1 MAQLPARLGDLIDH
15 VVAQH
20 PGGDPLVHL
29 ADASRAADQ
38 MGDLADHLVGHFVD
52 QARRAGASWTEIGQ
66 SMGVTKQAV
75 QQRFVPRAGHVEP
88 DLFSDGRLSR
98 FTLRA
103 RNVLVHAQQ
112 EARDAGNDSV
122 QTTHL
127 VLGLVDEPGGLAAQ
141 AIVAQGVA
149 GDTVRAVL
157 RAALGPA
164 VEAVPAHVPFSA
176 DAKKLLG
183 LTLREALRL
192 GHNYIGTE
200 HILLA
205 LLGDEQTPGG
215 ALLGALGVERVAT
228 EAWLAEAFE
237 ALAQQRHR

>member
-1 MAQLPARLGDLIDH
+1 
-15 VVAQH
+15 
-20 PGGDPLVHL
+20 
-29 ADASRAADQ
+29 
-38 MGDLADHLVGHFVD
+38 
-52 QARRAGASWTEIGQ
+52 
-66 SMGVTKQAV
+66 
-75 QQRFVPRAGHVEP
+75 
-88 DLFSDGRLSR
+88 
-98 FTLRA
+98 
-103 RNVLVHAQQ
+103 
-112 EARDAGNDSV
+112 
-122 QTTHL
+122 

-157 RAALGPA
+157 RAALAPA